1 MMSEDQLPKWVK
13 PLLEFGP
20 IIAFFIAYT
29 RMKDHT
35 YSIGGIDYQGFIV
48 VTLFFI
54 PLLLVSTG
62 VLWAL
67 TRKISPMQII
77 TAILVT
83 VFGGLT
89 VWFND
94 EQFIK
99 MKPSIIYLLFGGIL
113 GFGLLR
119 GQSYLRMI
127 MQDMIP
133 LKEEGWIVL
142 TRRFAV
148 FFFSLALL
156 NEIIWRF
163 FSTEMWVYFK
173 TFGLTIALFAF
184 FVLQGSL
191 LNKYAIEKK
200 E

>member
-1 MMSEDQLPKWVK
+1 MSENQSPKWVK

-20 IIAFFIAYT
+20 IIVFFIAYT

-35 YSIGGIDYQGFIV
+35 YSIGGTDYQGFIV

-62 VLWAL
+62 VLWVL
-67 TRKISPMQII
+67 TRKISPMQIM

-133 LKEEGWIVL
+133 LKKEGWMVL
-142 TRRFAV
+142 TRRFAF

-173 TFGLTIALFAF
+173 TFGITIALFAF
-184 FVLQGSL
+184 FILQGSL

>member
-1 MMSEDQLPKWVK
+1 MSENQSPKWVK

-35 YSIGGIDYQGFIV
+35 YSIGGTDYQGFIV

-54 PLLLVSTG
+54 PLLLFSTG

-67 TRKISPMQII
+67 TKKISPMQII

-94 EQFIK
+94 ERFIK

-113 GFGLLR
+113 GFELLR

-133 LKEEGWIVL
+133 LKKEGWLVL
-142 TRRFAV
+142 TRRFAF

-173 TFGLTIALFAF
+173 TFGITIALFAF
-184 FVLQGSL
+184 FILQGSL
-191 LNKYAIEKK
+191 LNKFAIEKK

>member
-1 MMSEDQLPKWVK
+1 MSEDQLPKWVK

-29 RMKDHT
+29 RMKDQT

>member
-1 MMSEDQLPKWVK
+1 MSEDQLPKWVK

-54 PLLLVSTG
+54 PLLLFSTG

-67 TRKISPMQII
+67 TKKISPMQII

-142 TRRFAV
+142 TRRFAG

>member
-1 MMSEDQLPKWVK
+1 MSENQSPKWVK

-20 IIAFFIAYT
+20 IIVFFIAYT

-35 YSIGGIDYQGFIV
+35 YSIGGTDYQGFIV

-62 VLWAL
+62 VLWVL
-67 TRKISPMQII
+67 TRKISPMQIM

-142 TRRFAV
+142 TRRFSF

>member
-1 MMSEDQLPKWVK
+1 MSEDQLPKWVK

-54 PLLLVSTG
+54 PLLLFSTG

-119 GQSYLRMI
+119 GKSYLRMI

>member
-1 MMSEDQLPKWVK
+1 MSEDQLPKWVK
-13 PLLEFGP
+13 PLLEFSP

-54 PLLLVSTG
+54 PLLLFSTG

-67 TRKISPMQII
+67 TKKISPMQII

>member
-1 MMSEDQLPKWVK
+1 MSEDQIPKWVK

-20 IIAFFIAYT
+20 ILAFFIAYT

-54 PLLLVSTG
+54 PLLLFSTG

>member
-1 MMSEDQLPKWVK
+1 MSENQSPKWVK

-62 VLWAL
+62 VLWVL

-94 EQFIK
+94 ERFIK
-99 MKPSIIYLLFGGIL
+99 MKPSIIYLLFAGIL

-133 LKEEGWIVL
+133 LKKEGWIVL
-142 TRRFAV
+142 TRRFTF

-173 TFGLTIALFAF
+173 TFGITIALFAF
-184 FVLQGSL
+184 FILQGSL

>member
-1 MMSEDQLPKWVK
+1 MSEEQLPKWVK

-54 PLLLVSTG
+54 PLLLFSTG

-67 TRKISPMQII
+67 TKKISPMQII

>member
-1 MMSEDQLPKWVK
+1 MSENQSPKWVK

-62 VLWAL
+62 VLWVL
-67 TRKISPMQII
+67 TRKISPMQIM

-94 EQFIK
+94 ERFIK
-99 MKPSIIYLLFGGIL
+99 MKPSIIYLLFAGIL

-133 LKEEGWIVL
+133 LKKEGWIVL
-142 TRRFAV
+142 TRRFTF

-173 TFGLTIALFAF
+173 TFGITIALFAF
-184 FVLQGSL
+184 FILQGSL

>member
-1 MMSEDQLPKWVK
+1 MSEDQLPKWVK

-54 PLLLVSTG
+54 PLLLFSTG

-67 TRKISPMQII
+67 TKKISPMQII

-148 FFFSLALL
+148 FFFGLALL

>member
-1 MMSEDQLPKWVK
+1 MSEDQLPKWVK

-54 PLLLVSTG
+54 PLLLFSTG

-67 TRKISPMQII
+67 TKKISPMQII

-133 LKEEGWIVL
+133 LNEEGWIVL

-148 FFFSLALL
+148 FFFGLALL

>member
-1 MMSEDQLPKWVK
+1 MSENQSPKWVK

-35 YSIGGIDYQGFIV
+35 YSIGGTDYQGFIV

-62 VLWAL
+62 VLWVL

-94 EQFIK
+94 ERFIK
-99 MKPSIIYLLFGGIL
+99 MKPSIIYLLFAGIL

-133 LKEEGWIVL
+133 LKKEGWMVL
-142 TRRFAV
+142 TRRFAF

-173 TFGLTIALFAF
+173 TFGITIALFAF
-184 FVLQGSL
+184 FILQGSL

>member
-1 MMSEDQLPKWVK
+1 MSENQLPKWVK

-54 PLLLVSTG
+54 PLLLFSTG

-148 FFFSLALL
+148 FFFGLALL

-163 FSTEMWVYFK
+163 FSTEIWVYFK

>member
-1 MMSEDQLPKWVK
+1 
-13 PLLEFGP
+13 
-20 IIAFFIAYT
+20 
-29 RMKDHT
+29 
-35 YSIGGIDYQGFIV
+35 
-48 VTLFFI
+48 
-54 PLLLVSTG
+54 
-62 VLWAL
+62 
-67 TRKISPMQII
+67 MQII

>member
-1 MMSEDQLPKWVK
+1 MFEDQLPKWVK

-54 PLLLVSTG
+54 PLLLFSTG

-67 TRKISPMQII
+67 TKKISPMQII

>member
-1 MMSEDQLPKWVK
+1 MSENQLPKWVK

-54 PLLLVSTG
+54 PLLLFSTG

-67 TRKISPMQII
+67 TKKISPMQII

>member
-1 MMSEDQLPKWVK
+1 MSEDQLPKWVK

-127 MQDMIP
+127 MQEMIP

-142 TRRFAV
+142 TRRFTV

-163 FSTEMWVYFK
+163 FSTEIWVYFK

>member
-1 MMSEDQLPKWVK
+1 MSEDQLPKWVK

-54 PLLLVSTG
+54 PLLLFSTG

-67 TRKISPMQII
+67 TKKISPMQII

-173 TFGLTIALFAF
+173 TFGLIIALFAF

>member
-1 MMSEDQLPKWVK
+1 MSEDQLPKWVK

-54 PLLLVSTG
+54 PLLLFSTG

-67 TRKISPMQII
+67 TKKISLMQII

>member
-1 MMSEDQLPKWVK
+1 MSEDQLPKWVK

-35 YSIGGIDYQGFIV
+35 YSIGGTDYQGFIV

-54 PLLLVSTG
+54 PLLLFSTG

>member
-1 MMSEDQLPKWVK
+1 MSQDQLPKWVK

-35 YSIGGIDYQGFIV
+35 YSIGGIDYEGFIV

-119 GQSYLRMI
+119 GKSYLRMI

-173 TFGLTIALFAF
+173 TFGLTMALFAF

>member
-1 MMSEDQLPKWVK
+1 MSEDQLPKWVK

-54 PLLLVSTG
+54 PLLLFSTG

-67 TRKISPMQII
+67 TKKISPMQII

-119 GQSYLRMI
+119 GQSYLKMI

>member
-1 MMSEDQLPKWVK
+1 MSEDQLPKWVK

-35 YSIGGIDYQGFIV
+35 YSIGGTDYQGFIV

-54 PLLLVSTG
+54 PLLLFSTG

-67 TRKISPMQII
+67 TKKISPMQII

>member
-1 MMSEDQLPKWVK
+1 MSENQSPKWVK

-35 YSIGGIDYQGFIV
+35 YSIGGTDYQGFIV

-62 VLWAL
+62 VLWVL

-94 EQFIK
+94 ERFIK
-99 MKPSIIYLLFGGIL
+99 MKPSIIYLLFAGIL

-133 LKEEGWIVL
+133 LKKEGWIVL
-142 TRRFAV
+142 TRRFAF

-173 TFGLTIALFAF
+173 TFGITIALFAF
-184 FVLQGSL
+184 FILQGSL

>member
-1 MMSEDQLPKWVK
+1 MSEDQLPKWVK

-54 PLLLVSTG
+54 PLLLFSTG

-67 TRKISPMQII
+67 TKKISLMQII

-119 GQSYLRMI
+119 GKSYLRMI

>member
-1 MMSEDQLPKWVK
+1 MSEDQLPKWVK

-20 IIAFFIAYT
+20 IVAFFIAYT

-54 PLLLVSTG
+54 PLLLFSTG

-119 GQSYLRMI
+119 GKSYLRMI